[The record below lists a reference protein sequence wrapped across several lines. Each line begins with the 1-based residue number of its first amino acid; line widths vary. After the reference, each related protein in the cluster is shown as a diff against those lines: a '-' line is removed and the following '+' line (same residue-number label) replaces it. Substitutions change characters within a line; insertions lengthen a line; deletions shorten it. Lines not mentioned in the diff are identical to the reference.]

1 MSSNEVAAALDSLD
15 AAFDELA
22 ALPLDALTDSER
34 LAVGPAGNPSPPPAR
49 RRAPAD
55 YRAGAAP
62 AELGAKN
69 LADVLSTRLRIS
81 TTEARRRIAEAEDLG
96 ARTALSGQPLPPQM
110 PNTAAAQARGQIGAE
125 HVRIIRKFFG
135 QLPDSVDYQTREA
148 AEATLARVACEHTP
162 DGLAGCRPVGG
173 PARPRRHAG
182 RCRAARRRHL
192 TVGKQQADGME
203 EIRGL
208 LDPETA
214 PAWTR
219 CWPNW
224 PPRAW
229 PTPTTTPR
237 VWTGHPARPRCRP
250 TCAPSQRN
258 HDALNIGYEM
268 CTIDE

>member
-34 LAVGPAGNPSPPPAR
+34 LAVQDRLETHR
-49 RRAPAD
+49 RRQPAVEH
-55 YRAGAAP
+55 RLITGLAQCPP

-135 QLPDSVDYQTREA
+135 QLPDSVDYQTR
-148 AEATLARVACEHTP
+148 
-162 DGLAGCRPVGG
+162 RP
-173 PARPRRHAG
+173 PRRRWRGWPASTPPTGCG
-182 RCRAARRRHL
+182 RLPTGWRPCS
-192 TVGKQQADGME
+192 
-203 EIRGL
+203 
-208 LDPETA
+208 
-214 PAWTR
+214 
-219 CWPNW
+219 
-224 PPRAW
+224 
-229 PTPTTTPR
+229 TPT
-237 VWTGHPARPRCRP
+237 ARW
-250 TCAPSQRN
+250 AMPSGPGG
-258 HDALNIGYEM
+258 A
-268 CTIDE
+268 TSP

>member
-34 LAVGPAGNPSPPPAR
+34 LAVQDRLETHR
-49 RRAPAD
+49 RRQPAVEH
-55 YRAGAAP
+55 RLITGLAQCPP

-162 DGLAGCRPVGG
+162 DGLRQAADRLAALLDPDGTLGDAER
-173 PARPRRHAG
+173 
-182 RCRAARRRHL
+182 ARRRHL
-192 TVGKQQADGME
+192 TVGKQQADGMVKSAGCW
-203 EIRGL
+203 IPR
-208 LDPETA
+208 PA

-250 TCAPSQRN
+250 TCAPSRN
-258 HDALNIGYEM
+258 A
-268 CTIDE
+268 TTTR